1 MFFLFTFS
9 VILNKIRGM
18 EVNVLDKESISINL
32 SSLKQESM
40 MKTYTYELNYEC
52 AGESYPFEIEYEI
65 EDGRP
70 IIYQVKMRKKTTKT
84 GGIAYDFS
92 GNPTKGPRWIEVD
105 LTDFMSPKQLT
116 NFCEEITADS
126 AALRAVTLVD
136 RLVDAGIEDWCRQ
149 YEPTNYSGAPV
160 Y

>member
-1 MFFLFTFS
+1 
-9 VILNKIRGM
+9 M
-18 EVNVLDKESISINL
+18 EVNILDKESISINL

-52 AGESYPFEIEYEI
+52 AGESYPFQIEYEI

-70 IIYQVKMRKKTTKT
+70 IICQVKMRKQTTKI
-84 GGIAYDFS
+84 GGNYGLS

-105 LTDFMSPKQLT
+105 LTDFMSPTQLT
-116 NFCEEITADS
+116 KFCEEIAADP

-136 RLVDAGIEDWCRQ
+136 RLIDAGIEDWRRQ
-149 YEPTNYSGAPV
+149 YEPTQYPGVPIN
-160 Y
+160 